1 MLEIILSGGV
11 LVASYIVFFKTNLG
25 ATLSTWKSIGLSIL
39 VIFLSMILFVITGGK
54 FYFVVIVPTIICAVF
69 VTVSF
74 HRYIIN
80 VQKMISE
87 KYANREV

>member
-1 MLEIILSGGV
+1 MLEIIVSGGV

-25 ATLSTWKSIGLSIL
+25 ANLSTWKSIGLSIL

-54 FYFVVIVPTIICAVF
+54 LYLVVIVPTIICAVF